1 MTQRRAIAIGLG
13 VPVVLLV
20 ALLSWGVAQ
29 NGGVSGR
36 PGVNDS
42 FGTVALSV
50 EPDADFTLIA
60 LDGRQISLE
69 QLKGKVVMVD
79 FWSSWCVPCRV
90 EGPLLAETY
99 REWRDRGVEFV
110 GIAIWD
116 ERGAVEE
123 FIDRNGIE
131 YANGIDDSGRIAVDW
146 GVRGIPEKFFVNAE
160 GQVVQKVI
168 GPNTEATLDQIL
180 TRLTDEA
187 IGIKT
192 PVPPSSP

>member
-1 MTQRRAIAIGLG
+1 
-13 VPVVLLV
+13 
-20 ALLSWGVAQ
+20 
-29 NGGVSGR
+29 
-36 PGVNDS
+36 VNDS

>member
-168 GPNTEATLDQIL
+168 GPNTESTLDEIL

-192 PVPPSSP
+192 PTLPASP